1 MKLIDYFYKLNFG
14 PYFQDCIEL
23 GWGVAYFSDLIKD
36 EFNNHIFIRDRNG
49 LKIKLKKI
57 NNLMRSKGRTPAIY
71 FPNVEPLSNDSDI
84 LLSENYVI
92 SYSDSWMLFKGKNPT
107 VVIERGTKIINVGR
121 DVGLIDGFCEVF
133 SKGYSGVKS
142 QDNPYGGW
150 STEGFLDAT
159 RCALMSSSIHQRMEA
174 YLIKVNT
181 RLVACG
187 LLMSLNKR
195 GYLAGIASIPEVRG
209 KGYGKLI
216 SLFLTQSSLEKG
228 NKITFLATELKSKN
242 EKFYSKLGYKTVEN
256 GYCYVYKT

>member
-1 MKLIDYFYKLNFG
+1 
-14 PYFQDCIEL
+14 
-23 GWGVAYFSDLIKD
+23 
-36 EFNNHIFIRDRNG
+36 
-49 LKIKLKKI
+49 
-57 NNLMRSKGRTPAIY
+57 
-71 FPNVEPLSNDSDI
+71 
-84 LLSENYVI
+84 
-92 SYSDSWMLFKGKNPT
+92 
-107 VVIERGTKIINVGR
+107 
-121 DVGLIDGFCEVF
+121 
-133 SKGYSGVKS
+133 
-142 QDNPYGGW
+142 
-150 STEGFLDAT
+150 
-159 RCALMSSSIHQRMEA
+159 MEA